1 MSTSVVKK
9 DNQKTEKERRQSM
22 MNDATAK
29 TDGAPNRRKS
39 IYPVGDR
46 KQSLEPPHGGARR
59 PSMDARRPSQSDRK
73 QSIVE
78 SNAGR
83 STLIM
88 TSATTQRPNVKYENT
103 YKLEPD
109 KKYKSDEVKR
119 TIKEVLEKELDG
131 VKYDKDKC
139 TGLTKTIAESI
150 KRQVKVLGFVR
161 YKLVVVVAIGQ
172 QEDAH
177 PSVAFTSRCIWNE
190 QMDNFSEYIYKSP
203 SLFAVGLV
211 YAMSFD

>member
-1 MSTSVVKK
+1 MSTTVAKK
-9 DNQKTEKERRQSM
+9 DTLKDRRQS
-22 MNDATAK
+22 NVNEANLK
-29 TDGAPNRRKS
+29 PDGQQTKRKQS
-39 IYPVGDR
+39 IYPVEAGG
-46 KQSLEPPHGGARR
+46 KSLDPGHAGGRR
-59 PSMDARRPSQSDRK
+59 PSIMMDARRPSQSDRK

-78 SNAGR
+78 STTGR

-88 TSATTQRPNVKYENT
+88 TSAQTQRPNVKYENT

-109 KKYKSDEVKR
+109 RKFKSDEVKKK
-119 TIKEVLEKELDG
+119 IKEVLEKELDG

-139 TGLTKTIAESI
+139 TGLSKTLAESI

-161 YKLVVVVAIGQ
+161 YKLVVIVAIGQ
-172 QEDAH
+172 REESH
-177 PSVAFTSRCIWNE
+177 PSLAFTSRCIWNE
-190 QMDNFSEYIYKSP
+190 NMDNFSEYNYKSP